1 MGCFWALLIFGSK
14 GGSEKLWTRR
24 YHYFDA
30 KPVKL
35 NTKRKPQGIAGHD
48 APAPNAGGHRAIY
61 RLNHE
66 EVLPHKRAKFEDS
79 DVL

>member
-1 MGCFWALLIFGSK
+1 MFWGVLGTFNFWVQ
-14 GGSEKLWTRR
+14 GGS
-24 YHYFDA
+24 YFDA